1 MGNLFFL
8 YLAGEDYLKE
18 LTVQY
23 RMDKYS
29 SEVKNENLSKWILR
43 RTWFGKVSSTIQHI
57 LLQLQSHKCG
67 EIRKG
72 WTSRHATSQHIFVE
86 RWCQRRKKHASNPF
100 SKGWSRSIK
109 YVINYAILQFAVN
122 IYLRL
127 LSKKLNSTD
136 LKLKNVARES
146 NIEK

>member
-43 RTWFGKVSSTIQHI
+43 RTWFGKVSSTYTFTIT
-57 LLQLQSHKCG
+57 K
-67 EIRKG
+67 
-72 WTSRHATSQHIFVE
+72 SQM
-86 RWCQRRKKHASNPF
+86 W
-100 SKGWSRSIK
+100 
-109 YVINYAILQFAVN
+109 
-122 IYLRL
+122 
-127 LSKKLNSTD
+127 
-136 LKLKNVARES
+136 
-146 NIEK
+146 